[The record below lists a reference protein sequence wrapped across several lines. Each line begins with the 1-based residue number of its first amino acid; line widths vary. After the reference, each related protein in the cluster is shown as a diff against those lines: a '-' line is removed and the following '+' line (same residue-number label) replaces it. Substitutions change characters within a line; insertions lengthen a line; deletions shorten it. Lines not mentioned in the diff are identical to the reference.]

1 MISIFFSILA
11 LKMSGSPTS
20 FLEVFSGRMKFRLR
34 AVLLL
39 TTLFLPTILIA
50 QKQPTASQQA
60 STKGLKLDTGEE
72 IFNASC
78 VGCHGANG
86 VGQEETLRGFDAPS
100 TFPDFTDCNGSTREK
115 TADWNAIIHEGGP
128 IRGFSEIM
136 PSWKDALTDEQ
147 IEKVIAFLRSR
158 CDEPGWP
165 LGELNL
171 PRTLFTEK
179 AFPEDEYV
187 ITSTVNTKGLREI
200 SAAVIY
206 EKRFGVKNQL
216 EFVAP
221 YSVIEH
227 SSDRWVGGIGDL
239 VLGYKRTLFSSLRA
253 GTIWSL
259 QGEVAVPSGNKSKGL
274 GSGVTTFETFAA
286 IGQLLPGKTFAHIQT
301 GFELPTDTTKA
312 PNAFFWRTAFGK
324 SFTQNGK
331 VGRMWTPIV
340 EFLSDRDLVAGE
352 KTNWDIVPELQVT
365 LNKRQHV
372 RLGVGV
378 RTPMNNTAG
387 RSKQI
392 AIYALW
398 DFFDGG
404 LREGW

>member
-1 MISIFFSILA
+1 
-11 LKMSGSPTS
+11 
-20 FLEVFSGRMKFRLR
+20 MKFGLR
-34 AVLLL
+34 VVLLL
-39 TTLFLPTILIA
+39 IVLFVPIILTA

-72 IFNASC
+72 IFKASC
-78 VGCHGANG
+78 IGCHGPNG
-86 VGQEETLRGFDAPS
+86 VGQEETLRGFEAPA
-100 TFPDFTDCNGSTREK
+100 TFPDFTDCNGSTRER

-147 IEKVIAFLRSR
+147 IDKVVEFLRSR
-158 CDEPGWP
+158 CDERGWP

-171 PRTLFTEK
+171 PRTIFTEK

-187 ITSTVNTKGLREI
+187 LTSNIDTRKGEHNVSGEL
-200 SAAVIY
+200 VW

-216 EFVAP
+216 EFAAP
-221 YSVIEH
+221 YSFLQR
-227 SSDRWVGGIGDL
+227 SNNGWVGGIGDL
-239 VLGYKRTLFSSLRA
+239 VLGYKRVLFSNRKA
-253 GTIWSL
+253 GSILSL
-259 QGEVAVPSGNKSKGL
+259 QGEVAMPTGNKSKDL

-286 IGQLLPGKTFAHIQT
+286 IGQLLPGDSFAHIQT
-301 GFELPTDTTKA
+301 GFELPTDTSKV

-324 SFTQNGK
+324 SFTENGK
-331 VGRMWTPIV
+331 VGRMWTPMV
-340 EFLSDRDLVAGE
+340 EFLADRDLVSGE
-352 KTNWDIVPELQVT
+352 KTNWDIVPEMQVT

-372 RLGVGV
+372 RLGIGY

-387 RSKQI
+387 RSSQL
-392 AIYALW
+392 ALYALW

>member
-1 MISIFFSILA
+1 
-11 LKMSGSPTS
+11 
-20 FLEVFSGRMKFRLR
+20 MKFGLR
-34 AVLLL
+34 VVFLLIIL
-39 TTLFLPTILIA
+39 LLPTIVTA
-50 QKQPTASQQA
+50 QKQPTPAQQA

-72 IFNASC
+72 IFKASC
-78 VGCHGANG
+78 IGCHGPNG
-86 VGQEETLRGFDAPS
+86 VGQEETLRGFDAPA

-115 TADWNAIIHEGGP
+115 TADWNAIIHEGGH

-147 IEKVIAFLRSR
+147 IDKVIEFLRSR

-171 PRTLFTEK
+171 PRTIFTEK

-187 ITSTVNTKGLREI
+187 LTSNINTKGAGEVSGEL
-200 SAAVIY
+200 IY

-216 EFVAP
+216 EFAAP
-221 YSVIEH
+221 YSFLER
-227 SSDRWVGGIGDL
+227 SSNKWVGGIGDL
-239 VLGYKRTLFSSLRA
+239 VLGYKRALFSTLKT
-253 GTIWSL
+253 GTILSL
-259 QGEVAVPSGNKSKGL
+259 QGEVAMPTGNKSKDL
-274 GSGVTTFETFAA
+274 GTGVTIFETFAA
-286 IGQLLPGKTFAHIQT
+286 MGQLLPGNTFAHIQT
-301 GFELPTDTTKA
+301 GFELPTDTTKK

-340 EFLSDRDLVAGE
+340 EFLADRDLVSGE
-352 KTNWDIVPELQVT
+352 KTNWDIVPEMQVT

-372 RLGVGV
+372 RLGIGV

-387 RSKQI
+387 RSTQL

-404 LREGW
+404 LRAGW